1 MIGEAH
7 LWFDALSRCVGAELS
22 TSISRMRLA
31 VWSPGAWSLTQSIC
45 NTGGIFL
52 PADFLVVSLGK
63 WPSHEVGQAWWRR
76 LTEMKTSG
84 GGGLWSDSAP
94 AVHSSMFCGK
104 ALRVPA
110 ERRDWA
116 VIRHHRLCLK
126 YRALCPLLETSSRC
140 PTTIGFSFQ
149 RIHYA
154 RENKDSRSLFLSR
167 SLLFFFFSSSFWK
180 WLERMSIIMRIFF
193 SVSERLNDS
202 RNKYRIL
209 DFLKKKS
216 FRCAF
221 KVNERDLHTHTH

>member
-7 LWFDALSRCVGAELS
+7 LWFDALSRCLGAELS

-140 PTTIGFSFQ
+140 PTTIGFPSRGSITLEKTRTVEACSVSFT
-149 RIHYA
+149 A
-154 RENKDSRSLFLSR
+154 S
-167 SLLFFFFSSSFWK
+167 FFSFF
-180 WLERMSIIMRIFF
+180 LEMIRKNVYNNAHIFF

-209 DFLKKKS
+209 DF
-216 FRCAF
+216 F
-221 KVNERDLHTHTH
+221 